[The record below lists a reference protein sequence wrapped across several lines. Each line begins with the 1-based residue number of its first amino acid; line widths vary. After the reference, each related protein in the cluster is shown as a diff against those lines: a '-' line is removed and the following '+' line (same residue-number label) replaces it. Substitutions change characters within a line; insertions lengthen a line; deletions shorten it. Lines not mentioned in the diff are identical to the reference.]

1 MNNHEKLEDKI
12 FKLVLLVLL
21 VLALFFIV
29 IIIVAI
35 KQQVYTDKYLESDE
49 YKQLIETQYKCE
61 HNYVIT
67 SSGFGSTL
75 KVYSKC
81 TKCGNEF
88 K

>member
-1 MNNHEKLEDKI
+1 MDNYEKLVDKI
-12 FKLVLLVLL
+12 LKLVLSAI
-21 VLALFFIV
+21 ALFSIV

-35 KQQVYTDKYLESDE
+35 KQQVDTDKYLESDE
-49 YKQLIETQYKCE
+49 YKQLIETQEKCE

-67 SSGFGSTL
+67 SSGAGRGL

-81 TKCGNEF
+81 TKCGKEF